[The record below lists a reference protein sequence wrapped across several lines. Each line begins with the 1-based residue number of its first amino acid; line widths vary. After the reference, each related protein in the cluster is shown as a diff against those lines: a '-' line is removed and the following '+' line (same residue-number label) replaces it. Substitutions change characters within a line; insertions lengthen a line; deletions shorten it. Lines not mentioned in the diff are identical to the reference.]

1 MKEHFK
7 YWGLTYII
15 MTLLTV
21 GYLWGVGVI

>member
-1 MKEHFK
+1 MKEHFR

-15 MTLLTV
+15 MTTLIV

>member
-1 MKEHFK
+1 MKEHFR

-15 MTLLTV
+15 MTVLTV